1 MAGPTCTTT
10 PVHRFMACG
19 IAGLSVAVDSLSA
32 VRHARVKVI
41 RDATGLAVDYEV
53 EGDYPAYGNNDDRAD
68 AIATD
73 LVTSLHGQGGDSLP
87 ASRHPRAGSGA
98 DGAGARAVP
107 GARPAGTVN
116 AVGPIGPGPSARDR
130 TGSAIGGFRQRET
143 RSERN
148 KEHPMADGEQP
159 GPDNPIRVFLLD
171 DHEVV
176 RRGVHDL
183 LDDEPDITVV
193 GEAANVE
200 QALVRVP
207 ALRPQVAV
215 LDVRLPDGDGV
226 TVCREL
232 RSRMP
237 ELACLMLTSFDDEE
251 ALLDSIMAG
260 ASGYVLKQIQG
271 SDLVS
276 AVRTVA
282 AGQSLLDPSATAKV
296 MARLRQGQEPEPEP
310 DALPGLTEREREILA
325 LIGEG
330 LTNRQI
336 GQRLYLAEKTVKNH
350 ISRLLAKLGVERRIQ
365 AAVIA
370 TQAQDRLKQDGH

>member
-1 MAGPTCTTT
+1 
-10 PVHRFMACG
+10 
-19 IAGLSVAVDSLSA
+19 
-32 VRHARVKVI
+32 
-41 RDATGLAVDYEV
+41 
-53 EGDYPAYGNNDDRAD
+53 
-68 AIATD
+68 
-73 LVTSLHGQGGDSLP
+73 
-87 ASRHPRAGSGA
+87 
-98 DGAGARAVP
+98 
-107 GARPAGTVN
+107 
-116 AVGPIGPGPSARDR
+116 
-130 TGSAIGGFRQRET
+130 
-143 RSERN
+143 
-148 KEHPMADGEQP
+148 MADGERS
-159 GPDNPIRVFLLD
+159 GSDDPIRVFLLD

-176 RRGVHDL
+176 RRGVRDL

-193 GEAANVE
+193 GEAATAA

-226 TVCREL
+226 SVCREL
-232 RSRMP
+232 RSDMP

-271 SDLVS
+271 ADLVS

-282 AGQSLLDPSATAKV
+282 AGQSLLDPSATTKL
-296 MARLRQGQEPEPEP
+296 MARLRSGPEPEEP
-310 DALPGLTEREREILA
+310 DVLPGLTDREREILA

-336 GQRLYLAEKTVKNH
+336 GRRLFLAEKTVKNH

-370 TQAQDRLKQDGH
+370 TQAQDRLRREGH

>member
-1 MAGPTCTTT
+1 MA
-10 PVHRFMACG
+10 H
-19 IAGLSVAVDSLSA
+19 S
-32 VRHARVKVI
+32 
-41 RDATGLAVDYEV
+41 E
-53 EGDYPAYGNNDDRAD
+53 
-68 AIATD
+68 
-73 LVTSLHGQGGDSLP
+73 QG
-87 ASRHPRAGSGA
+87 
-98 DGAGARAVP
+98 
-107 GARPAGTVN
+107 
-116 AVGPIGPGPSARDR
+116 DR
-130 TGSAIGGFRQRET
+130 TGS
-143 RSERN
+143 
-148 KEHPMADGEQP
+148 
-159 GPDNPIRVFLLD
+159 PIRVFLLD

-193 GEAANVE
+193 GEAATVE
-200 QALVRVP
+200 QALIRVP
-207 ALRPQVAV
+207 ALRPDVAV

-232 RSRMP
+232 RSQMP
-237 ELACLMLTSFDDEE
+237 DLACLMLTSFDDEE

-260 ASGYVLKQIQG
+260 AAGYVLKQIQG

-282 AGQSLLDPSATAKV
+282 HGQSLLDASATTRL
-296 MARLRQGQEPEPEP
+296 MARLRGGQQPAEEPEV
-310 DALPGLTEREREILA
+310 LPGLSDREREILD

-350 ISRLLAKLGVERRIQ
+350 ISRLLAKLGVERRVQ

-370 TQAQDRLKQDGH
+370 TQARDRMRTEGQ

>member
-1 MAGPTCTTT
+1 M
-10 PVHRFMACG
+10 VH
-19 IAGLSVAVDSLSA
+19 SE
-32 VRHARVKVI
+32 HA
-41 RDATGLAVDYEV
+41 E
-53 EGDYPAYGNNDDRAD
+53 
-68 AIATD
+68 
-73 LVTSLHGQGGDSLP
+73 
-87 ASRHPRAGSGA
+87 
-98 DGAGARAVP
+98 
-107 GARPAGTVN
+107 
-116 AVGPIGPGPSARDR
+116 PGP
-130 TGSAIGGFRQRET
+130 
-143 RSERN
+143 
-148 KEHPMADGEQP
+148 PV
-159 GPDNPIRVFLLD
+159 RVFLLD

-183 LDDEPDITVV
+183 LNDEPDIEVV
-193 GEAANVE
+193 GEAGTAE

-207 ALRPQVAV
+207 ALRPDVAV

-232 RSRMP
+232 RSQLP

-260 ASGYVLKQIQG
+260 ASGYVLKQIRS

-282 AGQSLLDPSATAKV
+282 RGQSLLDPSAATRL
-296 MARLRQGQEPEPEP
+296 MARMRGGQQQEEP
-310 DALPGLTEREREILA
+310 DALPGLTDREREILA

-370 TQAQDRLKQDGH
+370 TQARERLRGDSH

>member
-1 MAGPTCTTT
+1 M
-10 PVHRFMACG
+10 
-19 IAGLSVAVDSLSA
+19 DS
-32 VRHARVKVI
+32 
-41 RDATGLAVDYEV
+41 E
-53 EGDYPAYGNNDDRAD
+53 
-68 AIATD
+68 
-73 LVTSLHGQGGDSLP
+73 
-87 ASRHPRAGSGA
+87 
-98 DGAGARAVP
+98 
-107 GARPAGTVN
+107 PAGRAT
-116 AVGPIGPGPSARDR
+116 
-130 TGSAIGGFRQRET
+130 AI
-143 RSERN
+143 
-148 KEHPMADGEQP
+148 K
-159 GPDNPIRVFLLD
+159 VFLLD

-193 GEAANVE
+193 GEGATVE

-207 ALRPQVAV
+207 ALRPDVAV

-226 TVCREL
+226 SVCREL
-232 RSRMP
+232 RSGMP
-237 ELACLMLTSFDDEE
+237 NLACLMLTSFDDEE

-260 ASGYVLKQIQG
+260 AAGYVLKQIEG

-276 AVRTVA
+276 AVRTLA
-282 AGQSLLDPSATAKV
+282 RGQSLLDPSATAKL
-296 MARLRQGQEPEPEP
+296 MARLRGGEEQREEPE
-310 DALPGLTEREREILA
+310 ALPGLTERERDILA

-370 TQAQDRLKQDGH
+370 TQAQDRMRAEGR

>member
-1 MAGPTCTTT
+1 MT
-10 PVHRFMACG
+10 H
-19 IAGLSVAVDSLSA
+19 S
-32 VRHARVKVI
+32 
-41 RDATGLAVDYEV
+41 E
-53 EGDYPAYGNNDDRAD
+53 
-68 AIATD
+68 
-73 LVTSLHGQGGDSLP
+73 QGGSVE
-87 ASRHPRAGSGA
+87 S
-98 DGAGARAVP
+98 
-107 GARPAGTVN
+107 
-116 AVGPIGPGPSARDR
+116 
-130 TGSAIGGFRQRET
+130 
-143 RSERN
+143 
-148 KEHPMADGEQP
+148 
-159 GPDNPIRVFLLD
+159 PIRVFLLD

-193 GEAANVE
+193 GEAATVG

-207 ALRPQVAV
+207 ALRPDVAV

-232 RSRMP
+232 RSGMP
-237 ELACLMLTSFDDEE
+237 GLACLMLTSFDDEE

-282 AGQSLLDPSATAKV
+282 GGQSLLDASATTKL
-296 MARLRQGQEPEPEP
+296 MARLRGDQQPAEEP
-310 DALPGLTEREREILA
+310 DVLPGLTERERDILD

-350 ISRLLAKLGVERRIQ
+350 ISRLLAKLGVERRVQ

-370 TQAQDRLKQDGH
+370 TQARDRLRDPGH

>member
-1 MAGPTCTTT
+1 M
-10 PVHRFMACG
+10 
-19 IAGLSVAVDSLSA
+19 
-32 VRHARVKVI
+32 
-41 RDATGLAVDYEV
+41 
-53 EGDYPAYGNNDDRAD
+53 
-68 AIATD
+68 
-73 LVTSLHGQGGDSLP
+73 
-87 ASRHPRAGSGA
+87 A
-98 DGAGARAVP
+98 DGA
-107 GARPAGTVN
+107 
-116 AVGPIGPGPSARDR
+116 
-130 TGSAIGGFRQRET
+130 
-143 RSERN
+143 
-148 KEHPMADGEQP
+148 QP
-159 GPDNPIRVFLLD
+159 GTDNPIRVFLLD

-183 LDDEPDITVV
+183 LNDEPDITVV

-232 RSRMP
+232 RSQMP

-282 AGQSLLDPSATAKV
+282 AGQSLLDPSATARL
-296 MARLRQGQEPEPEP
+296 MTRLRQGQEPEPEP
-310 DALPGLTEREREILA
+310 EALPGLTEREREILA

-370 TQAQDRLKQDGH
+370 TQAQDRLRQEGR